1 LLLHLLIV
9 LLFILTFEKV
19 VFAPPPSKE
28 QKITLNLS
36 RFVPPPPAPKP
47 VLTPP
52 ISKPDPVKPS
62 VPQPVAKKPLIKKP
76 VKKVTTPAP
85 TVKKKLLDDKKPLF
99 VEKKE
104 SEENNLT
111 KVTPNKKQ
119 VEKLAKKQAR
129 KTVKKRTK
137 RKSIKKKIPKRI
149 VKRTKIRKK
158 PKRSKDPLANAL
170 MGAGTSMYPTRRPST
185 SGSSV
190 NRMIRQLYGREFNTF
205 SPSQKKF
212 IKENLGSIHRITQRT
227 LTRNGYPSVA
237 LRTQQQG
244 TNVVSFYLHPNGDIT
259 GLRLKRRMGYA
270 ALDQNTLDVIRIA
283 YKDYPRPKSKTK
295 ITFYVKYK
303 LY

>member
-1 LLLHLLIV
+1 MLLHLLIV

-47 VLTPP
+47 LVTPP
-52 ISKPDPVKPS
+52 IPKPDPIKP
-62 VPQPVAKKPLIKKP
+62 PATQPVAKKP
-76 VKKVTTPAP
+76 VKRVTTPAP
-85 TVKKKLLDDKKPLF
+85 TVKKKLLNDKKPLF

-119 VEKLAKKQAR
+119 VKKLAKKQVR
-129 KTVKKRTK
+129 KRVK
-137 RKSIKKKIPKRI
+137 RKVVKKKIAKRI

-170 MGAGTSMYPTRRPST
+170 MGAGTSMFPTRRPSA